1 MEREG
6 KGRKYGKMDGGSE
19 KGRNV
24 KRKGGKMRGR
34 DLMSKRWMNTGKEK
48 RTEGKTKG

>member
-1 MEREG
+1 
-6 KGRKYGKMDGGSE
+6 MDGSSE

-34 DLMSKRWMNTGKEK
+34 DLVSKRWMNTGKEK
-48 RTEGKTKG
+48 RTEGKTKGSGVLGIKRPG